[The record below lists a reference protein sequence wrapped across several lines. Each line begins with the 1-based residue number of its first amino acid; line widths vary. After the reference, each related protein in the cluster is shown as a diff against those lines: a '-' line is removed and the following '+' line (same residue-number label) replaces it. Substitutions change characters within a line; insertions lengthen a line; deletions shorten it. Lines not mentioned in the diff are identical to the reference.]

1 MLRLWN
7 KRSVNKAWEHTFQF
21 RDHCRR
27 TQTRLQTLHFNKQCP
42 FSHRFGLSER
52 RQCQVQETPYGLRL
66 ASFVKCLAFWLRGVL
81 FKIAWQS
88 AYTPHAHTHTQT
100 HKVIFVQASEKKHS
114 ENCVLGYFLWMV
126 GHTSINADT
135 SFYRVH
141 SLKKCTSGIKS
152 VLLAGNYMQNAFLP
166 NPVVHDAA
174 RLDHCLWACVL

>member
-66 ASFVKCLAFWLRGVL
+66 TSFVKCLAFWLRGVL
-81 FKIAWQS
+81 FKITWQS
-88 AYTPHAHTHTQT
+88 AYTHTPHAHTHTLKRTRWYLSKQVKNTFRKLRTGILFVDGWTPASMQT
-100 HKVIFVQASEKKHS
+100 LPSTEFIQVHVRNQISTAS
-114 ENCVLGYFLWMV
+114 
-126 GHTSINADT
+126 
-135 SFYRVH
+135 R
-141 SLKKCTSGIKS
+141 
-152 VLLAGNYMQNAFLP
+152 
-166 NPVVHDAA
+166 
-174 RLDHCLWACVL
+174 

>member
-81 FKIAWQS
+81 FKITWQS
-88 AYTPHAHTHTQT
+88 AYTHTHHTHTHT
-100 HKVIFVQASEKKHS
+100 HSNAQGDICPSKWKKTFRKLCAGILFVDGWAHQHQCRHFLLPSSFPQKVHVRNQISTAS
-114 ENCVLGYFLWMV
+114 
-126 GHTSINADT
+126 
-135 SFYRVH
+135 R
-141 SLKKCTSGIKS
+141 
-152 VLLAGNYMQNAFLP
+152 
-166 NPVVHDAA
+166 
-174 RLDHCLWACVL
+174 

>member
-88 AYTPHAHTHTQT
+88 AYTHTTRTHIHTHTQT
-100 HKVIFVQASEKKHS
+100 HKVIFVQASEKHIQKIAYWDTF
-114 ENCVLGYFLWMV
+114 CGWLD
-126 GHTSINADT
+126 TRINADT

-141 SLKKCTSGIKS
+141 SS
-152 VLLAGNYMQNAFLP
+152 
-166 NPVVHDAA
+166 A
-174 RLDHCLWACVL
+174 RQESNQYC

>member
-66 ASFVKCLAFWLRGVL
+66 TSFVKCLAFWLRGVL

-88 AYTPHAHTHTQT
+88 AYTPHAHTHTLKRTRWYLSKQVKKT
-100 HKVIFVQASEKKHS
+100 FRKLCTGILFVDGWAHQHQCRHFLLPSSFPQKVHVRNQISTAS
-114 ENCVLGYFLWMV
+114 
-126 GHTSINADT
+126 
-135 SFYRVH
+135 R
-141 SLKKCTSGIKS
+141 
-152 VLLAGNYMQNAFLP
+152 
-166 NPVVHDAA
+166 
-174 RLDHCLWACVL
+174 

>member
-1 MLRLWN
+1 MSLFTSFWFVRTAPMPSSGNSLWVAFGFLCKMPRVLIARGFIQN
-7 KRSVNKAWEHTFQF
+7 SLAISIHTT
-21 RDHCRR
+21 R
-27 TQTRLQTLHFNKQCP
+27 T
-42 FSHRFGLSER
+42 
-52 RQCQVQETPYGLRL
+52 
-66 ASFVKCLAFWLRGVL
+66 
-81 FKIAWQS
+81 
-88 AYTPHAHTHTQT
+88 HTHTQT

-174 RLDHCLWACVL
+174 RLDHCL